1 MTSTTVA
8 KVVALAA
15 ETEQHRDIPASPVVW
30 GVVAFSILMFLLL
43 CVLAFGR
50 GRT

>member
-1 MTSTTVA
+1 MMSSTLVA
-8 KVVALAA
+8 AAVLAA
-15 ETEQHRDIPASPVVW
+15 ESEQHRDIPATPVVW
-30 GVVAFSILMFLLL
+30 GVVAFSILMLLLL